1 LKRLANRT
9 GCCPNENHFSLAL
22 KHFLINLR
30 LVPGDPKTRPSA
42 SNSWN
47 RFSSTSPRFM
57 SKKRFNERSK
67 RFSFGQQPVEY
78 VMMNTIPSHLRLTD
92 KFPAYLCVGYVP
104 LVLYVDHIGKFSLP
118 ANQYRFIF
126 WFVVPLA
133 FYLWTIYSEENRS
146 EILHWLDIRA
156 LSRQEWYFASALM
169 VSLVLVIAAIPLI
182 PSLADYYKPGRI
194 SVGRKLIWLAA
205 WFPGWELMH
214 RCLLAYHIP
223 RSVHRH
229 AWLLIPIFEGVYHFN
244 KPWPEMLGMF
254 VWSGV
259 LTYWTIK
266 RKNACLA
273 ILAHLV
279 LECLLIA
286 YLGFAS

>member
-1 LKRLANRT
+1 MINTLPTHARLNDKL
-9 GCCPNENHFSLAL
+9 LAY
-22 KHFLINLR
+22 IC
-30 LVPGDPKTRPSA
+30 VC
-42 SNSWN
+42 
-47 RFSSTSPRFM
+47 
-57 SKKRFNERSK
+57 
-67 RFSFGQQPVEY
+67 Y
-78 VMMNTIPSHLRLTD
+78 VAM
-92 KFPAYLCVGYVP
+92 
-104 LVLYVDHIGKFSLP
+104 VLFVDHLGKFSLP

-126 WFVVPLA
+126 WFAVPFVFFL
-133 FYLWTIYSEENRS
+133 LTVYSAESRS
-146 EILHWLDIRA
+146 EILHWLDVRA
-156 LSRQEWYFASALM
+156 LSRKEWHVASALTLCM
-169 VSLVLVIAAIPLI
+169 VLAIAVIPLV

-194 SVGRKLIWLAA
+194 NVGRRLIWLAA

-223 RSVHRH
+223 RSLPRH
-229 AWLLIPIFEGVYHFN
+229 AWLLIPLFEGVYHFN

-254 VWSGV
+254 AWSGA

-286 YLGFAS
+286 YLGFGA

>member
-1 LKRLANRT
+1 MINTLPTHTRLNDKL
-9 GCCPNENHFSLAL
+9 LAY
-22 KHFLINLR
+22 IC
-30 LVPGDPKTRPSA
+30 VC
-42 SNSWN
+42 
-47 RFSSTSPRFM
+47 
-57 SKKRFNERSK
+57 
-67 RFSFGQQPVEY
+67 Y
-78 VMMNTIPSHLRLTD
+78 VAM
-92 KFPAYLCVGYVP
+92 
-104 LVLYVDHIGKFSLP
+104 VLFVDHLGKFSMP

-126 WFVVPLA
+126 WFAVPFVFFL
-133 FYLWTIYSEENRS
+133 LTVYSAESRS
-146 EILHWLDIRA
+146 EILHWLDVRA
-156 LSRQEWYFASALM
+156 LSRKEWHVASALTLCM
-169 VSLVLVIAAIPLI
+169 VLAIAVIPLV

-194 SVGRKLIWLAA
+194 NVGRRLIWLAA

-223 RSVHRH
+223 RSLPRH
-229 AWLLIPIFEGVYHFN
+229 AWLLIPLFEGVYHFN

-254 VWSGV
+254 AWSGA

-286 YLGFAS
+286 YLGFGA

>member
-1 LKRLANRT
+1 MIDAMT
-9 GCCPNENHFSLAL
+9 TH
-22 KHFLINLR
+22 
-30 LVPGDPKTRPSA
+30 TR
-42 SNSWN
+42 
-47 RFSSTSPRFM
+47 F
-57 SKKRFNERSK
+57 
-67 RFSFGQQPVEY
+67 
-78 VMMNTIPSHLRLTD
+78 ID
-92 KFPAYLCVGYVP
+92 KFLAYLCVCYVAM
-104 LVLYVDHIGKFSLP
+104 VLWVDHLGKFSLP

-126 WFVVPLA
+126 WFFIPVV
-133 FYLWTIYSEENRS
+133 FYLLTVYSAENRS
-146 EILHWLDIRA
+146 EILHWLDVKA
-156 LSRQEWYFASALM
+156 LSRKEWHAAFALM
-169 VSLVLVIAAIPLI
+169 AGMVLVIAVIPLV

-194 SVGRKLIWLAA
+194 SRGRRLIWLSA

-223 RSVHRH
+223 RSLPPN
-229 AWLLIPIFEGVYHFN
+229 AWLLIPLFEGVYHFN

-254 VWSGV
+254 AWSGV

-286 YLGFAS
+286 YLGFGA

>member
-1 LKRLANRT
+1 M
-9 GCCPNENHFSLAL
+9 
-22 KHFLINLR
+22 I
-30 LVPGDPKTRPSA
+30 DPT
-42 SNSWN
+42 
-47 RFSSTSPRFM
+47 T
-57 SKKRFNERSK
+57 
-67 RFSFGQQPVEY
+67 
-78 VMMNTIPSHLRLTD
+78 THTRLTD
-92 KFPAYLCVGYVP
+92 KFLAYLCVCYVAM
-104 LVLYVDHIGKFSLP
+104 VLLVDHLGKFSLP
-118 ANQYRFIF
+118 ANQYRVIF
-126 WFVVPLA
+126 WFSVPVVL
-133 FYLWTIYSEENRS
+133 YLLTVYSAKNPD

-156 LSRQEWYFASALM
+156 LSRKEWYGAFALM
-169 VSLVLVIAAIPLI
+169 AAMVLVIGVIPLV

-194 SVGRKLIWLAA
+194 SIGRRLIWLSA

-223 RSVHRH
+223 RSLPPN
-229 AWLLIPIFEGVYHFN
+229 AWLLIPLFEGVYHFN

-259 LTYWTIK
+259 LTFWTIK

-286 YLGFAS
+286 YLGFGA

>member
-1 LKRLANRT
+1 MIDATTTYK
-9 GCCPNENHFSLAL
+9 
-22 KHFLINLR
+22 
-30 LVPGDPKTRPSA
+30 
-42 SNSWN
+42 W
-47 RFSSTSPRFM
+47 
-57 SKKRFNERSK
+57 
-67 RFSFGQQPVEY
+67 
-78 VMMNTIPSHLRLTD
+78 LTD
-92 KFPAYLCVGYVP
+92 KFLAYLCVCYVAM
-104 LVLYVDHIGKFSLP
+104 VLLVDHLGKFSLP

-126 WFVVPLA
+126 WFSVPVVL
-133 FYLWTIYSEENRS
+133 YLLTVYSAKNPD

-156 LSRQEWYFASALM
+156 LSRKEWYGAFALM
-169 VSLVLVIAAIPLI
+169 AGMVLVIGVIPLV

-194 SVGRKLIWLAA
+194 SIGRRLIWLSA

-223 RSVHRH
+223 RSLPPN
-229 AWLLIPIFEGVYHFN
+229 AWLLIPLFEGVYHFN

-259 LTYWTIK
+259 LTFWTIK

-286 YLGFAS
+286 YLGFGA

>member
-1 LKRLANRT
+1 MIDAMTTHTRL
-9 GCCPNENHFSLAL
+9 
-22 KHFLINLR
+22 I
-30 LVPGDPKTRPSA
+30 
-42 SNSWN
+42 
-47 RFSSTSPRFM
+47 
-57 SKKRFNERSK
+57 
-67 RFSFGQQPVEY
+67 
-78 VMMNTIPSHLRLTD
+78 D
-92 KFPAYLCVGYVP
+92 KFLAYLCVCYVAT
-104 LVLYVDHIGKFSLP
+104 VLWVDHLGKFSLP

-126 WFVVPLA
+126 WFSVPVV
-133 FYLWTIYSEENRS
+133 FYLLTVYSAENRR

-156 LSRQEWYFASALM
+156 LSRKEWHAAIALM
-169 VSLVLVIAAIPLI
+169 AGMVLVIAVIPLV

-194 SVGRKLIWLAA
+194 SVGRRLIWLSA

-223 RSVHRH
+223 RSLPPN
-229 AWLLIPIFEGVYHFN
+229 AWLLIPLFEGVYHFN

-254 VWSGV
+254 AWSGV
-259 LTYWTIK
+259 LTFWTIK

-286 YLGFAS
+286 YLGFGA